1 MTREAT
7 ERYLAKRT
15 AHVMRAAAI
24 RLALDRAG
32 QDAEPTEAYGCVDWF
47 RYEASSLP
55 QKEDTAS
62 RPPAAPG
69 RDAGRDGPSSAH

>member
-7 ERYLAKRT
+7 ERCLAKRS
-15 AHVMRAAAI
+15 AHAMRAAAI

-32 QDAEPTEAYGCVDWF
+32 QDADPAEACGCVDWF
-47 RYEASSLP
+47 RYEASSSP

-62 RPPAAPG
+62 LPAAAPG
-69 RDAGRDGPSSAH
+69 RDARRDGPSSAH

>member
-7 ERYLAKRT
+7 ERCLAKRT
-15 AHVMRAAAI
+15 AHAMRAAAI

-32 QDAEPTEAYGCVDWF
+32 RDADPAEAYGCVDWF
-47 RYEASSLP
+47 RYEASSP
-55 QKEDTAS
+55 PEKEAMVS
-62 RPPAAPG
+62 RAPAVPG

>member
-7 ERYLAKRT
+7 ESCIAKRT
-15 AHVMRAAAI
+15 AHAMRAAAI

-32 QDAEPTEAYGCVDWF
+32 QDADPAEAYGCVDWF
-47 RYEASSLP
+47 RYEASSSP
-55 QKEDTAS
+55 EKEGMAS